1 VVDIEIYSKEWCPYC
16 AKAKTLLNS
25 KGLDYREIDVTNDLT
40 LQREMVKRSGMR
52 SVPQIFVDGESIGG
66 YDGLASLNASG
77 ELDRRLGLESTIDLT
92 KVYDVVVVGA
102 GPAGMTAAIYAAR
115 KNLSALIVAL
125 DVGGQVGT
133 TNEILNYPGFDLI
146 TGPDLVQRLFEQ
158 VEAQAID
165 QLIGEKIVGLEADAR
180 IKTLKTAS
188 GRALRARTVI
198 VASGVQKRRLNIP
211 GERELTGKGVVYC
224 STCDGPLFKGATIA
238 ITGGGNSALEAAL
251 EMDGVARQIYLVS
264 LGDWTGD
271 PILQDKVAL
280 AKRVE
285 VLKGHEPVEIH
296 GSTKVEGM
304 TVRNVA
310 TGETRRLDVDGV
322 FIEVGVFPNT
332 DFVLD
337 LLGTNQRGEIVAGSH
352 GSTGLRG
359 IFAAGDA
366 TEGDDKQIVI
376 AAGEGAKA
384 ALGAFEYII
393 KQF

>member
-1 VVDIEIYSKEWCPYC
+1 LVDIEIFSKEWCPYC
-16 AKAKTLLNS
+16 AKAKTLLKS
-25 KGLDYREIDVTNDLT
+25 KGLEYSEIDITNDVK
-40 LQREMVKRSGMR
+40 LQREMIKRSGMR
-52 SVPQIFVDGESIGG
+52 SVPQIFIGGESIGG

-77 ELDRRLGLESTIDLT
+77 ELDRRLGLESPIDLT

-115 KNLSALIVAL
+115 KNLSTLIVAL
-125 DVGGQVGT
+125 DIGGQVGT
-133 TNEILNYPGFDLI
+133 TADILNYPGFDYV

-158 VEAQAID
+158 VEAHAID
-165 QLIGEKIVGLEADAR
+165 KLIGEKIVGLEADAR
-180 IKTLKTAS
+180 IKTLRTAS
-188 GRALRARTVI
+188 GRALRTKTVI
-198 VASGVQKRRLNIP
+198 IASGVQKRRLNVP

-238 ITGGGNSALEAAL
+238 IVGGGNSALEAAL
-251 EMDGVARQIYLVS
+251 EMDGLARHIYLVS

-271 PILQDKVAL
+271 PILQDKVVL
-280 AKRVE
+280 AKHIE
-285 VLKGHEPVEIH
+285 ALKDHETVKIH
-296 GSTKVEGM
+296 GKTKVDGI
-304 TVRNVA
+304 TVRDVA
-310 TGETRRLDVDGV
+310 SGAKRRLDVTGV

-352 GSTGLRG
+352 GDTGLRG

-393 KQF
+393 KQY